1 MTKEQYIEQ
10 YLDKYEQEHP
20 DEKIDYEAVREQADC
35 AWYDAQVERG
45 EETEYDLSA
54 EQDKVAKEAMKGMAR
69 AVNAYGKEVKRERK
83 PNEDKR
89 EIIATVAQNLTRI
102 YGPEGEKVE
111 AVEVANIERQINF
124 LYRGVNYSI
133 TLTAHR
139 PPKK

>member
-83 PNEDKR
+83 ANPDKR
-89 EIIATVAQNLTRI
+89 FLIDCLKAGLIDNIADMN
-102 YGPEGEKVE
+102 PEVT
-111 AVEVANIERQINF
+111 NPERQIDF
-124 LYRGVNYSI
+124 CFGGVQYSV